1 MIEWL
6 RAAHE
11 DPGRFTSAF
20 PGVAAHIALW
30 SAVAG
35 PAMPWRAG
43 AGREAAVA

>member
-35 PAMPWRAG
+35 AGCAMARG
-43 AGREAAVA
+43 GRP